1 VVAVAVNLT
10 PGGGLTAVAVHLVE
24 KQGLPSLQGI
34 VVRVN
39 AAQNQFDMILMDLQ
53 ESFTSVNPGLLI
65 SVQTNASTTFRVHA
79 DGVTIPA
86 GLAFTG
92 MSGMVVG
99 QMVEIHPMATP
110 VVTPG
115 PTALPLI
122 NVSTDAVALEPTPLA
137 GTVGTVNT
145 SGNPPGFTLLSLSP
159 ILAHASISL
168 IDVDVVNGTQFVD
181 VTSLSGI
188 SPGDKV
194 FVGGLLF
201 NTTGAPT
208 LVAERVRDNSTG
220 SN

>member
-1 VVAVAVNLT
+1 
-10 PGGGLTAVAVHLVE
+10 
-24 KQGLPSLQGI
+24 
-34 VVRVN
+34 
-39 AAQNQFDMILMDLQ
+39 
-53 ESFTSVNPGLLI
+53 
-65 SVQTNASTTFRVHA
+65 
-79 DGVTIPA
+79 
-86 GLAFTG
+86 

-99 QMVEIHPMATP
+99 QMVEIHPIAAP

-115 PTALPLI
+115 LTVLPLI
-122 NVSTDAVALEPTPLA
+122 NVSTDSVALEPTPLA

-159 ILAHASISL
+159 ILARASISL